1 MKKEFKE
8 ALEDSPIIAAIKDDA
23 GLTRCLDCDSQII
36 FILYGDII
44 TIPSIVEKVKGSGK
58 LAFVHMDLIQG
69 LSSKEAAVDYIS
81 KFTKADGIISTK
93 APLISRAKDLGLCTI
108 MRFFFIDSMAYD
120 SIEKQLKN
128 TKPDVIE
135 VLPGPMPSVVRRIR
149 KMNHQPLISSGL
161 ISEKEDV
168 YALID
173 AGATA
178 ISTTVLKKSLWLRL
192 LRKPGSTALPFIS
205 TSAINTRSLSVC
217 RPSTWMNLS
226 LWHSLSAPW
235 IIRISMIMLSH
246 CRPIFK
252 KTAPF

>member
-1 MKKEFKE
+1 M
-8 ALEDSPIIAAIKDDA
+8 
-23 GLTRCLDCDSQII
+23 
-36 FILYGDII
+36 
-44 TIPSIVEKVKGSGK
+44 
-58 LAFVHMDLIQG
+58 
-69 LSSKEAAVDYIS
+69 
-81 KFTKADGIISTK
+81 
-93 APLISRAKDLGLCTI
+93 CTI

-178 ISTTVLKKSLWLRL
+178 ISTTNQDVWFL
-192 LRKPGSTALPFIS
+192 
-205 TSAINTRSLSVC
+205 
-217 RPSTWMNLS
+217 
-226 LWHSLSAPW
+226 
-235 IIRISMIMLSH
+235 
-246 CRPIFK
+246 
-252 KTAPF
+252 